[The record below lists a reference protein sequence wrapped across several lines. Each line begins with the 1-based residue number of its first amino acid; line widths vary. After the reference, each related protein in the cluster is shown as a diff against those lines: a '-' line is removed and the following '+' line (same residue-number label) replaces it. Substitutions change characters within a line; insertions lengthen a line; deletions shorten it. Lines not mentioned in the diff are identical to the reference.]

1 MRRRAAAAGALL
13 ALSACASPPPE
24 PPAATPAVP
33 PAAAAPPVAQSPMP
47 KPSADA
53 CNSAELKAYIGRPR
67 TDLPAPVWPD
77 RERVACTTCPITQDY
92 RPDRVNVFFDAG
104 TGIVKEVRCG

>member
-1 MRRRAAAAGALL
+1 VSRRAAAAGALL

-24 PPAATPAVP
+24 PAPV
-33 PAAAAPPVAQSPMP
+33 AAAPPPSAVSPPARQSPVAGP
-47 KPSADA
+47 ARETCD
-53 CNSAELKAYIGRPR
+53 SAELKTYIGRPR

-92 RPDRVNVFFDAG
+92 RPDRVNVFFDAD